1 MRDVSV
7 NSARREDKS
16 EAEAT
21 RNVSQLMLPLHRML
35 PDIPQFALGLREH
48 RALMVLVPITVHHTR
63 SHFVSGSC
71 VRDSES
77 LLEVAS
83 IYGRPPADTMRAG
96 KHRQCAP
103 QARYR

>member
-1 MRDVSV
+1 MSMI
-7 NSARREDKS
+7 KQFK
-16 EAEAT
+16 T
-21 RNVSQLMLPLHRML
+21 MLLRIASHVTG
-35 PDIPQFALGLREH
+35 IPQFALGLREH
-48 RALMVLVPITVHHTR
+48 RALMVLIPITVHHTR

-83 IYGRPPADTMRAG
+83 IYGRPPPADTTRAG

-103 QARYR
+103 